1 MTRSGRHTWLR
12 TGQTMADLV
21 TDGKSTWNRSRYRL
35 DWFVQVACHACR
47 LQRQWTG
54 RLSIASVTDTHGRR
68 ECLPTLAI
76 QESLI
81 RQRQSSPVWLEQ
93 QADQRAAQARQERER
108 SGGKHR
114 NNASKKRYQAATAA
128 IEKANPQ
135 YNFTNPDGLSV

>member
-1 MTRSGRHTWLR
+1 LEPQQVSPG
-12 TGQTMADLV
+12 LV
-21 TDGKSTWNRSRYRL
+21 C
-35 DWFVQVACHACR
+35 A
-47 LQRQWTG
+47 G

-93 QADQRAAQARQERER
+93 QAEQRAAQARQERER

-135 YNFTNPDGLSV
+135 YNFTNPDGLSVDLCHLLARRSHRTNPREPCRDWRAHDLIAARR